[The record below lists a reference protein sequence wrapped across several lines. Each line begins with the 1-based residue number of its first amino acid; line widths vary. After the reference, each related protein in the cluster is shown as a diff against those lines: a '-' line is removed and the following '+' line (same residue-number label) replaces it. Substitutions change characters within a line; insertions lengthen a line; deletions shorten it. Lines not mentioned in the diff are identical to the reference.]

1 FSFSISP
8 FSGRTI
14 VTANDGVSG
23 SDSLAGVERLKF
35 TDGGVAFDMDG
46 AAGRLVK
53 LMATVFGIDSLKSPA
68 MVNRYLAM
76 VDSGMASDRVADW
89 MLNADAFTSAWGP
102 RSDATIANALV
113 QHVFERAPTKE
124 EHDYVVSLL
133 QEYGQ
138 NVIVVVASNLSL
150 LTDQI
155 DLVGLSQLGLPY
167 GP

>member
-1 FSFSISP
+1 LSISP

-14 VTANDGVSG
+14 VTAKDGVSG
-23 SDSLAGVERLKF
+23 SDSLTGIERLKF

-53 LMATVFGIDSLKSPA
+53 LMATVLGQKSLQAPA
-68 MVNRYLAM
+68 LVNRYLAM
-76 VDSGMASDRVADW
+76 LDSGMSVDRVADW
-89 MLNADAFTSAWGP
+89 MLNADEFSSQWGP
-102 RSDATIANALV
+102 RNDNSVANALV
-113 QHVFERAPTKE
+113 QHVFQRAPNADERA
-124 EHDYVVSLL
+124 YVVSLL

-138 NVIVVVASNLSL
+138 GVIAMVASNLGL